1 MQIDLCTCYTV
12 YMNQDIGNIKTLIL
26 KYYFMQYGEKVD
38 NHDELNFVSNFK
50 NKIEETDKKV
60 YISNRSLK
68 HFVESRKESYTIK
81 HDDKYALSQMQ
92 KMFDVVTEI
101 IEYGTFKI
109 EIKDEKE
116 RIIFEYDLRHH
127 QMRKHRIVGELRGGN
142 IEIITFHPRS

>member
-1 MQIDLCTCYTV
+1 
-12 YMNQDIGNIKTLIL
+12 MNQDIENIKTLIL

-81 HDDKYALSQMQ
+81 HNDEYALSQMQ
-92 KMFDVVTEI
+92 KMFDVVMEI
-101 IEYGTFKI
+101 IEYGTIKI

-116 RIIFEYDLRHH
+116 RIVFEYDLRHH